1 MAPVL
6 PVCLPGLR
14 RSTLCWMPV
23 RTVAT
28 PGGRI
33 ERRQAGAVKR
43 TLPGPASHIN
53 ILTNDSKATVS
64 VLYWYRNYPSLEH
77 PLSYFWILRP
87 AHELAQ
93 TLLNGKQTREQ
104 VLVSQRG
111 CWFERR
117 RTAPSYSLYVLASN
131 PRSIG
136 AAKTG
141 SAGNRTRDLS
151 HPKRESCH

>member
-77 PLSYFWILRP
+77 PLSYFWNLRP
-87 AHELAQ
+87 APELAQ
-93 TLLNGKQTREQ
+93 TLLLLTQFEPNQRFEQFCGVARMLAGTGVRGWTRSEKRIQ
-104 VLVSQRG
+104 IQANQR
-111 CWFERR
+111 F
-117 RTAPSYSLYVLASN
+117 
-131 PRSIG
+131 
-136 AAKTG
+136 
-141 SAGNRTRDLS
+141 
-151 HPKRESCH
+151 